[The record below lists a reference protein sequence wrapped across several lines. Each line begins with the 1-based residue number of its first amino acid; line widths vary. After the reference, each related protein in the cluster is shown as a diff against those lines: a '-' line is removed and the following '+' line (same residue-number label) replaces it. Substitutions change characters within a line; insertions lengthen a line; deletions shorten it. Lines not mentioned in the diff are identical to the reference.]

1 MKLVE
6 DEIENLLWNLLI
18 IWLMIACGTVNKLW
32 KVFQICANVHVGP
45 DKVSAAIGLI
55 ANLEYRGNIYCK
67 MFKNTDWR
75 GKTKPIMAQLPFLHS
90 TNIPQA

>member
-1 MKLVE
+1 MGVQACNGNGTEGWVVYSFIMK
-6 DEIENLLWNLLI
+6 
-18 IWLMIACGTVNKLW
+18 TRR
-32 KVFQICANVHVGP
+32 
-45 DKVSAAIGLI
+45 VSIYGLI
-55 ANLEYRGNIYCK
+55 ANLEYRGNIYSK

>member
-1 MKLVE
+1 MYYVL
-6 DEIENLLWNLLI
+6 
-18 IWLMIACGTVNKLW
+18 
-32 KVFQICANVHVGP
+32 
-45 DKVSAAIGLI
+45 GLI

>member
-1 MKLVE
+1 MIYVTVTVSTNYLLTQK
-6 DEIENLLWNLLI
+6 DNKNEI
-18 IWLMIACGTVNKLW
+18 A
-32 KVFQICANVHVGP
+32 
-45 DKVSAAIGLI
+45 GLI